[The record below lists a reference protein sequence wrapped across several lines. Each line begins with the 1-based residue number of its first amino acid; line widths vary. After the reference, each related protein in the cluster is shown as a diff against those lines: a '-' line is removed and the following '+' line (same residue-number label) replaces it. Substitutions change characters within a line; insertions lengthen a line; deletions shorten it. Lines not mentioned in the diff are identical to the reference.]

1 MPEVG
6 GQREARFTCRNG
18 AEVGR
23 ALRAAVHR
31 SRSFAHSNGLSNVF
45 RPVSP
50 TQLPAGGVTFTPERA
65 SLQDQS
71 LPGGP
76 RPRATPG
83 LSKKRSTT
91 RRNGFALRAR
101 ITHAVYRVTG
111 IVRERPWFCCPGL
124 QEPEWCTWT
133 RTAVRRHNNQGF
145 ALHTVRNLRP
155 RHKPGDKTPPVLRPQ
170 GLCHGGPPAGD
181 PNRVAPL
188 ASAMQRTALHV
199 RGKRCRAAVKEPHRA
214 AVHGRRRARAPPA
227 TSEPVRRSLGH
238 WTHGLDRL
246 TQNLVS
252 YPLTYR

>member
-155 RHKPGDKTPPVLRPQ
+155 RHNPETRHHPCSGRRTYATAALRPETPI
-170 GLCHGGPPAGD
+170 GSHLLPRRCKELHCTFEARGAALRSKSPIALPCTGAAG
-181 PNRVAPL
+181 
-188 ASAMQRTALHV
+188 H
-199 RGKRCRAAVKEPHRA
+199 E
-214 AVHGRRRARAPPA
+214 RARAKVA
-227 TSEPVRRSLGH
+227 RSLDS
-238 WTHGLDRL
+238 W
-246 TQNLVS
+246 
-252 YPLTYR
+252 P